1 MNALYMSLEKSAG
14 RHTENTFR
22 IYRSCNHNVS
32 MNLNRNKLANVL
44 RDIMSK
50 KILTDF
56 GLREIKEKVIA
67 EVEDVDYGN
76 VGIRKR
82 YVDQR
87 ENVNHSGALDDIP
100 IDDGFEDEF
109 ELVGEGNHN
118 MSYHITG
125 NNIIM
130 SHPSVIENSKTNS
143 NPKNERVIKL
153 EKKTMMLSILRL
165 VTKSLRLLK
174 KLELLV

>member
-1 MNALYMSLEKSAG
+1 
-14 RHTENTFR
+14 
-22 IYRSCNHNVS
+22 

-76 VGIRKR
+76 VGITDGDVDDRDEVAGGVSCTDLDTSFARKR